1 MPATESPRP
10 QPPSRA
16 ALRPGTGPD
25 ARRPGTGPDARRPGA
40 DRARRAPGRSALA
53 GAARSGPAR
62 TGLLLA
68 GIVLVALNMRAC
80 LAAVSPM
87 AAELQRGLGLS
98 SAASGLVTAVPVLF
112 QGAGAPLTPRLVRRH
127 GTERVVLG
135 AVLLLAAGVLLRV
148 LPAVAALYAGC
159 VVIGVAISV
168 LNVAM
173 PGLIKREFPERAAAM
188 TGVYSTAMLVGATL
202 AAAVSVPLEHA
213 LGGWRASLGSWSVL
227 ALVAAAG
234 WLPQLA
240 RGRSA
245 GPEGRGSVPRAA
257 VPAAVPAAGAS
268 AVPAAA
274 PSAGV
279 WRSRTAWQ
287 VSVFMG
293 ISSLLV
299 YSLVAWMPTILADG
313 GMDRGEAGLVF
324 ASSNLVQVAGAFLV
338 PLAAGRM
345 RSQRGLAVA
354 MASLNAAGIAGLLA
368 APAAGAWLWALLIG
382 VAQGGSL
389 GLGLSFIVLRA
400 RGAAVA
406 ARLSGMTQTVG
417 YLVAAAGPVAAGALR
432 QATGGWTV
440 PLGLMLA
447 LCAVA
452 AAAGFGAGRDRVL
465 G

>member
-16 ALRPGTGPD
+16 AL
-25 ARRPGTGPDARRPGA
+25 RPGTGPDARRPGA

-245 GPEGRGSVPRAA
+245 GPEGRGAAPR
-257 VPAAVPAAGAS
+257 AAVPAAGAS